1 MITSDEKNA
10 ASATESLLEA
20 LRLPDNFAQ
29 APIGVR
35 QPLRPT
41 FGKLNKHRF
50 SRVHPSPEYKYP
62 TVLVADKDSMGEAY
76 LAAPNLIQRLGS
88 MAKPKILRLAVDNAG
103 VPRLVAEPIAAPNDR
118 QNLWNDSMIR
128 AIYAGETDWVRVEP
142 NTTAGQYEIIK
153 AQGDLGEPQWP
164 EQSMNE
170 LVLEC
175 FKDRIIQDPSHPLIL
190 QLEGRV

>member
-1 MITSDEKNA
+1 MNLSDQ
-10 ASATESLLEA
+10 STPLTTESLLEA

-29 APIGVR
+29 APTGVR

-50 SRVHPSPEYKYP
+50 SRVHPAPEYKYP
-62 TVLVADKDSMGEAY
+62 TILVTDKDNMGETY

-103 VPRLVAEPIAAPNDR
+103 VPRLVAEPIPAPNDR
-118 QNLWNDSMIR
+118 LNLWNDSMIR

-142 NTTAGQYEIIK
+142 NRAAGQYEHIFAK
-153 AQGDLGEPQWP
+153 GNLGEPQWP

-175 FKDRIIQDPSHPLIL
+175 FKDRIIQDVNHPLIR
-190 QLEGRV
+190 QLEGRA